1 MVVSIDPEINK
12 LIGKAKADHLKQ
24 NIPDLFEYLIFNSA
38 RSLKEAI
45 LVDD

>member
-1 MVVSIDPEINK
+1 MSIDPEINK
-12 LIGKAKADHLKQ
+12 HIGKAKACDLKQ
-24 NIPDLFEYLIFNSA
+24 NIRDLFEYLIFNSA